1 MRWIAK
7 REELL
12 IYLLEF
18 LHNREAQ
25 TTTKYGYSLR
35 RNTKK
40 SPNFGL
46 KRNMMV
52 TLKTVFH
59 KGWIKLFSNVEHLRR
74 VI

>member
-12 IYLLEF
+12 IYLLKF

-25 TTTKYGYSLR
+25 TTTKYGYSTR

-40 SPNFGL
+40 NLNFRL
-46 KRNMMV
+46 KRNYDV
-52 TLKTVFH
+52 DTENCLPQGLGKV
-59 KGWIKLFSNVEHLRR
+59 LFKR
-74 VI
+74 